1 MASLIETNFHHYFQ
15 LCSVKI
21 SDFNTLYSIFR
32 FLTAFN
38 WIMVVN
44 NQNLV
49 QAMNGSFIKV
59 LA

>member
-1 MASLIETNFHHYFQ
+1 MASLIETNFHYYFQ

-21 SDFNTLYSIFR
+21 SDFNTLYLIFR

-44 NQNLV
+44 NQKFKL
-49 QAMNGSFIKV
+49 
-59 LA
+59 